1 MKMMNCPECGLKI
14 TNVQEECP
22 KCQTKIEDNLE
33 EITEEVSSETS
44 VEEVIDE
51 GTETLLCENCMA
63 PLNEDQNFCQLCG
76 DTANAIDT
84 HENPVVPKTDV
95 EANKWVAAV
104 GYVFFFFPF
113 FFGYY
118 RKSKF
123 AKFHANQALALF
135 LSTIVLFLTL
145 LAFRNLVDWLWE
157 PTASADQPLL
167 DLIGSPYL
175 LPETGSQAG
184 FFNTHGMGAFL
195 RVYLIAML
203 NLLHLVPF
211 TFMIMGI
218 VNALQGKKRQLPVV
232 RRFTKFIQ

>member
-14 TNVQEECP
+14 TDAQDECP
-22 KCQTKIEDNLE
+22 KCQTKIED
-33 EITEEVSSETS
+33 I
-44 VEEVIDE
+44 VEEVASERRVDE
-51 GTETLLCENCMA
+51 VNNAHTEEDVTEETLCENCMA
-63 PLNEDQNFCQLCG
+63 PLSEDQNFCQLCG
-76 DTANAIDT
+76 DTANAIET
-84 HENPVVPKTDV
+84 HDNPVTPKTDV

-135 LSTIVLFLTL
+135 LSTLALFLTL
-145 LAFRNLVDWLWE
+145 LVFKNLVDWLWE
-157 PTASADQPLL
+157 PAANADLPLL
-167 DLIGSPYL
+167 DLIGSPDL
-175 LPETGSQAG
+175 LPETGRG
-184 FFNTHGMGAFL
+184 FFGTHGTGAFL
-195 RVYLIAML
+195 RIYLIAML
-203 NLLHLVPF
+203 NLLHLIPF

-218 VNALQGKKRQLPVV
+218 VNAVQGKKRQLPVI